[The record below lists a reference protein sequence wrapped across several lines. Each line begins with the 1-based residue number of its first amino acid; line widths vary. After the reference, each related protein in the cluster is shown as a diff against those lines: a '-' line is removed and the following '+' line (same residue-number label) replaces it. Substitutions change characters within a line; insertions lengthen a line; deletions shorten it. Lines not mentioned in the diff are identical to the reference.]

1 MTRNQQILAELERLY
16 PNAGPEL
23 HFTNPFET
31 LIATMLSAQCT
42 DKQVN
47 KVTEKLFARFQTPAQ
62 LAALTPEELE
72 PWIKGCG
79 VYHNKAKNIVNCCRI
94 LCERYGG
101 EVPADWEAL
110 QTLPGVGRKTA
121 NVVYA
126 NAFGGDCIAVD
137 THVFRVSNRLGLANA
152 KNVLQDRAAI
162 AGGHP
167 QIRLV
172 QGPPLDHLP
181 WPSRLPRAQSQMRRL
196 YAAPSVR
203 PSPGRFRY
211 IPKRGGTTPCG
222 LIDR

>member
-79 VYHNKAKNIVNCCRI
+79 VYHNKAKNIVNGCRI
-94 LCERYGG
+94 LGERYGG

-152 KNVLQDRAAI
+152 KNVLKTELQLQEAIPKSDWSKAHHWLIYHGRRVCHARNPKCAACTLRPLC
-162 AGGHP
+162 AH
-167 QIRLV
+167 
-172 QGPPLDHLP
+172 PLDA
-181 WPSRLPRAQSQMRRL
+181 SATSQKEEVQL
-196 YAAPSVR
+196 HA
-203 PSPGRFRY
+203 
-211 IPKRGGTTPCG
+211 
-222 LIDR
+222 D

>member
-62 LAALTPEELE
+62 LATLTPEELE

-152 KNVLQDRAAI
+152 KNVLKTELQLQEAIPKSDWSKAHHWIIYHGRRVCHARNPKCAACTLRPLC
-162 AGGHP
+162 AH
-167 QIRLV
+167 
-172 QGPPLDHLP
+172 PLDA
-181 WPSRLPRAQSQMRRL
+181 SATSQKEEVQL
-196 YAAPSVR
+196 HA
-203 PSPGRFRY
+203 
-211 IPKRGGTTPCG
+211 
-222 LIDR
+222 D

>member
-47 KVTEKLFARFQTPAQ
+47 KVTEKLFARFETPAQ

-152 KNVLQDRAAI
+152 KNVLKTELQLQEAIPKSDWSKAHHWIIYHGRRVCHARNPKCAACTLLDLC
-162 AGGHP
+162 AH
-167 QIRLV
+167 
-172 QGPPLDHLP
+172 PLDA
-181 WPSRLPRAQSQMRRL
+181 SATSQKEEVQL
-196 YAAPSVR
+196 HA
-203 PSPGRFRY
+203 
-211 IPKRGGTTPCG
+211 
-222 LIDR
+222 D

>member
-152 KNVLQDRAAI
+152 KNVLKTELQLQEAIPKSDWSKAHHWIIYHGRRVCHARNPKCAACTLRPLC
-162 AGGHP
+162 AHP
-167 QIRLV
+167 Q
-172 QGPPLDHLP
+172 DA
-181 WPSRLPRAQSQMRRL
+181 SATSQKEEVL
-196 YAAPSVR
+196 LHA
-203 PSPGRFRY
+203 
-211 IPKRGGTTPCG
+211 
-222 LIDR
+222 D

>member
-152 KNVLQDRAAI
+152 KNVLKTELQLQEAIPKSDWSKAHHWLIYHGRRVCHARNPKCAACTLRPLC
-162 AGGHP
+162 AH
-167 QIRLV
+167 
-172 QGPPLDHLP
+172 PLDA
-181 WPSRLPRAQSQMRRL
+181 SATSQKEEVL
-196 YAAPSVR
+196 LHA
-203 PSPGRFRY
+203 
-211 IPKRGGTTPCG
+211 
-222 LIDR
+222 D

>member
-152 KNVLQDRAAI
+152 KNVLKTELQLQEAIPKSDWSKAHHWLIYHGRRVCHSHNPKCAACTLRDLC
-162 AGGHP
+162 AH
-167 QIRLV
+167 
-172 QGPPLDHLP
+172 PLDA
-181 WPSRLPRAQSQMRRL
+181 SATSQKEEVL
-196 YAAPSVR
+196 LHA
-203 PSPGRFRY
+203 
-211 IPKRGGTTPCG
+211 
-222 LIDR
+222 D

>member
-152 KNVLQDRAAI
+152 KNVLKTELQLQEAIPKSDWSKAHHWLIYHGRRVCHARNPKCAACTLRPLC
-162 AGGHP
+162 AH
-167 QIRLV
+167 
-172 QGPPLDHLP
+172 PLD
-181 WPSRLPRAQSQMRRL
+181 ATATSQKEEVQL
-196 YAAPSVR
+196 HA
-203 PSPGRFRY
+203 
-211 IPKRGGTTPCG
+211 
-222 LIDR
+222 D

>member
-152 KNVLQDRAAI
+152 KNVLKTELQLQEAIPKSDWSKAHHWLIYHGRRVCHARNPKCAACTLRDLC
-162 AGGHP
+162 AH
-167 QIRLV
+167 
-172 QGPPLDHLP
+172 PLDA
-181 WPSRLPRAQSQMRRL
+181 SATSQKEEVL
-196 YAAPSVR
+196 LHA
-203 PSPGRFRY
+203 
-211 IPKRGGTTPCG
+211 
-222 LIDR
+222 D

>member
-152 KNVLQDRAAI
+152 KNVLKTELQLQEAIPKSDWSKAHHWLIYHGRRVCHARNPKCAACTLRDLC
-162 AGGHP
+162 AH
-167 QIRLV
+167 
-172 QGPPLDHLP
+172 PLDA
-181 WPSRLPRAQSQMRRL
+181 SATSQKEEVQL
-196 YAAPSVR
+196 HA
-203 PSPGRFRY
+203 
-211 IPKRGGTTPCG
+211 
-222 LIDR
+222 D

>member
-79 VYHNKAKNIVNCCRI
+79 VYHNKAKNIINCCRI

-152 KNVLQDRAAI
+152 KNVLKTELQLQEAIPKSDWSKAHHWLIYHGRRVCHARNPKCAACTLRPLC
-162 AGGHP
+162 AH
-167 QIRLV
+167 
-172 QGPPLDHLP
+172 PLDA
-181 WPSRLPRAQSQMRRL
+181 SATSQKEEVQL
-196 YAAPSVR
+196 HA
-203 PSPGRFRY
+203 
-211 IPKRGGTTPCG
+211 
-222 LIDR
+222 D

>member
-152 KNVLQDRAAI
+152 KNVLKTELQLQEAIPKSDWSKAHHWIIYHGRRVCHARNPKCAACTLRPLC
-162 AGGHP
+162 AHP
-167 QIRLV
+167 QDASATSQKEEV
-172 QGPPLDHLP
+172 QLHAD
-181 WPSRLPRAQSQMRRL
+181 
-196 YAAPSVR
+196 
-203 PSPGRFRY
+203 
-211 IPKRGGTTPCG
+211 
-222 LIDR
+222 

>member
-152 KNVLQDRAAI
+152 KNVLKTELQLQEAIPKSDWSKAHHWIIYHGRRVCHARNPKCAACTLRPLCT
-162 AGGHP
+162 H
-167 QIRLV
+167 
-172 QGPPLDHLP
+172 PLDA
-181 WPSRLPRAQSQMRRL
+181 SATSQKEEVQL
-196 YAAPSVR
+196 HA
-203 PSPGRFRY
+203 
-211 IPKRGGTTPCG
+211 
-222 LIDR
+222 D

>member
-152 KNVLQDRAAI
+152 KNVLKTELQLQEAIPKSDWSKAHHWIIYHGRRVCHARNPKCAACTLRPLC
-162 AGGHP
+162 AH
-167 QIRLV
+167 
-172 QGPPLDHLP
+172 PLDA
-181 WPSRLPRAQSQMRRL
+181 SATSQKEEVQL
-196 YAAPSVR
+196 HA
-203 PSPGRFRY
+203 
-211 IPKRGGTTPCG
+211 
-222 LIDR
+222 D

>member
-152 KNVLQDRAAI
+152 KNVLKTELQLQEAI
-162 AGGHP
+162 PKSDWSKAHHWLIYHGRRVCHARNP
-167 QIRLV
+167 KCAVCTLRPLCAH
-172 QGPPLDHLP
+172 PLDA
-181 WPSRLPRAQSQMRRL
+181 SATSQKEEVL
-196 YAAPSVR
+196 LHA
-203 PSPGRFRY
+203 
-211 IPKRGGTTPCG
+211 
-222 LIDR
+222 D

>member
-1 MTRNQQILAELERLY
+1 MTQNQQILAELERLY

-152 KNVLQDRAAI
+152 KNVLKTELQLQEAIPKSDWSKAHHWLIYHGRRVCHARNPKCAACTLRPLC
-162 AGGHP
+162 AHP
-167 QIRLV
+167 QDASATSQKEEV
-172 QGPPLDHLP
+172 QLHAD
-181 WPSRLPRAQSQMRRL
+181 
-196 YAAPSVR
+196 
-203 PSPGRFRY
+203 
-211 IPKRGGTTPCG
+211 
-222 LIDR
+222 

>member
-1 MTRNQQILAELERLY
+1 MTQNQQILAELERLY

-152 KNVLQDRAAI
+152 KNVLKTELQLQEAIPKSDWSKAHHWLIYHGRRVCHARNPKCAACTLRPLC
-162 AGGHP
+162 AH
-167 QIRLV
+167 
-172 QGPPLDHLP
+172 PLDA
-181 WPSRLPRAQSQMRRL
+181 SATSQKEEVQL
-196 YAAPSVR
+196 HA
-203 PSPGRFRY
+203 
-211 IPKRGGTTPCG
+211 
-222 LIDR
+222 D

>member
-47 KVTEKLFARFQTPAQ
+47 KVTEKLFARFQTSAQ

-152 KNVLQDRAAI
+152 KNVLKTELQLQEAIPKSDWSKAHHWLIYHGRRVCHARNPKCAACTLRPLC
-162 AGGHP
+162 AH
-167 QIRLV
+167 
-172 QGPPLDHLP
+172 PLDA
-181 WPSRLPRAQSQMRRL
+181 SATSQKEEVQL
-196 YAAPSVR
+196 HA
-203 PSPGRFRY
+203 
-211 IPKRGGTTPCG
+211 
-222 LIDR
+222 D

>member
-152 KNVLQDRAAI
+152 KNVLKTELQLQEAIPKSDWSKAHHWIIYHGRRVCHARNPKCAACTLRDLC
-162 AGGHP
+162 AH
-167 QIRLV
+167 
-172 QGPPLDHLP
+172 PLDA
-181 WPSRLPRAQSQMRRL
+181 SATSQKEEVQL
-196 YAAPSVR
+196 HA
-203 PSPGRFRY
+203 
-211 IPKRGGTTPCG
+211 
-222 LIDR
+222 D

>member
-62 LAALTPEELE
+62 LAALTPEDLE

-152 KNVLQDRAAI
+152 KNVLKTELQLQEAIPKSDWSKAHHWIIYHGRRVCHARNPKCAACTLRPLC
-162 AGGHP
+162 AH
-167 QIRLV
+167 
-172 QGPPLDHLP
+172 PLDA
-181 WPSRLPRAQSQMRRL
+181 SATSQKEEVQL
-196 YAAPSVR
+196 HA
-203 PSPGRFRY
+203 
-211 IPKRGGTTPCG
+211 
-222 LIDR
+222 D

>member
-152 KNVLQDRAAI
+152 KNVLKTELQLQEAIPKSDWSKAHHWLIYHGRRVCHARNPKCAACTLRPLC
-162 AGGHP
+162 AH
-167 QIRLV
+167 
-172 QGPPLDHLP
+172 PLDA
-181 WPSRLPRAQSQMRRL
+181 SATSQKEEVQL
-196 YAAPSVR
+196 HA
-203 PSPGRFRY
+203 
-211 IPKRGGTTPCG
+211 
-222 LIDR
+222 D

>member
-1 MTRNQQILAELERLY
+1 MAELERLY

-152 KNVLQDRAAI
+152 KNVLKTELQLQEAIPKSDWSKAHHWLIYHGRRVCHARNPKCAACTLRPLC
-162 AGGHP
+162 AH
-167 QIRLV
+167 
-172 QGPPLDHLP
+172 PLDA
-181 WPSRLPRAQSQMRRL
+181 SATSQKEEVL
-196 YAAPSVR
+196 LHA
-203 PSPGRFRY
+203 
-211 IPKRGGTTPCG
+211 
-222 LIDR
+222 D

>member
-94 LCERYGG
+94 LCERYDG

-152 KNVLQDRAAI
+152 KNVLKTELQLQEAIPKSDWSKAHHWLIYHGRRVCHARNPKCAACTLRPLC
-162 AGGHP
+162 AH
-167 QIRLV
+167 
-172 QGPPLDHLP
+172 PLDA
-181 WPSRLPRAQSQMRRL
+181 SATSQKEEVQL
-196 YAAPSVR
+196 HA
-203 PSPGRFRY
+203 
-211 IPKRGGTTPCG
+211 
-222 LIDR
+222 D

>member
-152 KNVLQDRAAI
+152 KNVLKTELQLQEAIPKSVWSKAHHWLIYHGRRVCHARNPKCAACTLRPLC
-162 AGGHP
+162 AH
-167 QIRLV
+167 
-172 QGPPLDHLP
+172 PLDA
-181 WPSRLPRAQSQMRRL
+181 SATSQKEEVQL
-196 YAAPSVR
+196 HA
-203 PSPGRFRY
+203 
-211 IPKRGGTTPCG
+211 
-222 LIDR
+222 D